1 MARGILQE
9 TSKFVIGETVETLPN
24 QNIITGKV
32 KTKAEKVIEIAVL
45 ISKTFGKKLKILLKN
60 FSV

>member
-1 MARGILQE
+1 
-9 TSKFVIGETVETLPN
+9 VIGETVETLPN

-45 ISKTFGKKLKILLKN
+45 ISKTFGKNLKILLKN